1 MYDRLLDDEK
11 IGVRPVH
18 RPKDWQIS
26 ERRKQKRNKKHGWG
40 TKGGYIAPIIIPS
53 TPDSE
58 LMNMMRKVAEEE
70 AQPGLKFK
78 IVERGGAM
86 VKWDLQN
93 TNPSSTGGCQS
104 GDCQACKEGRGKCGP
119 CRKSNVL
126 YEFTCQQCPADS
138 QAVYIGETARN
149 LYTRGR
155 EHTSNYQKRQK
166 ESFIQKHQ
174 VDTHNGMEADFTAK
188 VLCSYKDCLSRQT
201 AEGVHIRRCDK
212 EILNSK
218 AEWHQPAL
226 WRVRSELCNE

>member
-1 MYDRLLDDEK
+1 M
-11 IGVRPVH
+11 I
-18 RPKDWQIS
+18 
-26 ERRKQKRNKKHGWG
+26 
-40 TKGGYIAPIIIPS
+40 
-53 TPDSE
+53 
-58 LMNMMRKVAEEE
+58 
-70 AQPGLKFK
+70 
-78 IVERGGAM
+78 
-86 VKWDLQN
+86 KWNLQN
-93 TNPSSTGGCQS
+93 TNQSSTGGCQS
-104 GDCQACKEGRGKCGP
+104 GDCQACKEGRGKGGP
-119 CRKSNVL
+119 CRKSSVL

-226 WRVRSELCNE
+226 WKVRSELCNE